1 MKKGLIKI
9 AIIGVLLFLVFSVSV
24 SAAEEKSYSDGII
37 EDFEDAIPTET
48 EIGTSSDE
56 LIESFGFDAI
66 MRSVI
71 GEITS
76 GKNEFFGFLLTVI
89 GFCILSVLC
98 ESISFS
104 GDGSDRTVG
113 ATLRLVMS
121 LTIYPKIHSI
131 FLAVKES
138 LDTLTVFLG
147 AALPAM
153 TAITAGSGAVKS
165 AAVQAMN
172 MNITLGIIGSVASRL
187 LLPLS
192 FALLALALTSSIS
205 DGISVGVGKGIKSL
219 FTFGLGIVT
228 AASSAAIALQSVVA
242 GAADS
247 AALRAARYAAGGLI
261 PVVGSSVSGALS
273 TLAGGLAYAKS
284 TIGAASIG
292 VISVLCITPL
302 ILLLIYRMVFSLGI
316 TLMEYMDNGRC
327 VRCFSAY
334 RTAMD
339 AVISVYVMSTLV
351 CIIQVILFIKGGV
364 V

>member
-1 MKKGLIKI
+1 MKKGFIKI
-9 AIIGVLLFLVFSVSV
+9 ALTAALMFFVFPLSV
-24 SAAEEKSYSDGII
+24 SAAEEKSYADGII
-37 EDFEDAIPTET
+37 EDFEGAIPAET
-48 EIGTSSDE
+48 EISTSSDE

-66 MRSVI
+66 MRAAI
-71 GEITS
+71 GEISS

-104 GDGSDRTVG
+104 GEGADRTVG
-113 ATLRLVMS
+113 ATLLLVMS
-121 LTIYPKIHSI
+121 LAIYPRIHSI
-131 FLAVKES
+131 FLSVKGS

-153 TAITAGSGAVKS
+153 TAVTAGSGAVKS
-165 AAVQAMN
+165 AAVQTMN

-192 FALLALALTSSIS
+192 FALLALALTSSVG
-205 DGISVGVGKGIKSL
+205 DGISVGVGRGIKSL

-228 AASSAAIALQSVVA
+228 AAASAAIALQSVVA

-247 AALRAARYAAGGLI
+247 AALRAARYAASGLI

-292 VISVLCITPL
+292 VISALTIAPL
-302 ILLLIYRMVFSLGI
+302 VLLLIYRMVFSLAV

-351 CIIQVILFIKGGV
+351 CIIQVILFIKGGAV
-364 V
+364 